1 MGIYIIIVF
10 VSTMILSP
18 YETLIIFDIYFSFM
32 KSLQWFCIT
41 FTYNKK
47 PFEKAK
53 IQFSSMLPLYVSYIF
68 SVFVNWITTSAVQ
81 KYNKTLIQSSCTYSY
96 VVGIYVTKSK
106 AACEIPFFSAGRPI
120 LLDFGP

>member
-1 MGIYIIIVF
+1 M
-10 VSTMILSP
+10 
-18 YETLIIFDIYFSFM
+18 FDIYFIVM
-32 KSLQWFCIT
+32 KNFAISLQWFCIT

-53 IQFSSMLPLYVSYIF
+53 IQFSSMLSLYVSYIF
-68 SVFVNWITTSAVQ
+68 SVFVNWITTSAVR

-96 VVGIYVTKSK
+96 VGIYVTKTK
-106 AACEIPFFSAGRPI
+106 AACEIPFFSEGRPI